1 MNKLLALLVLGIA
14 MPAFATATYTASA
27 HSSETTGQASNVA
40 TAEDTTATRTLVS
53 AYLVAA
59 GNATTMAVGATLQFT
74 AYGTYSDG
82 TVAVIPNEEGAGAIA
97 WNTSNHA
104 VARMSELGHATAL
117 SKGSVDIQAMI
128 GTIEAS
134 PFALTVGTAAQTPS
148 PDITVISPLGGP
160 AVILPAWIRAH
171 NAGCD
176 GLTPVSFGYSIDN
189 SSGLILGVTGHDINT
204 TDQTLS
210 AGTHTIH
217 FKSWNVKG
225 MCPVVNTTFTA
236 TEAVAKTTGHTI
248 PSNAISTGSLDGES
262 NWEWNHDPGTPGNSH
277 GSSLYP
283 ADSESLDGASRE
295 MYFTYS
301 DHGGEIYHLTFA
313 HDAAVTHFVYDT
325 YIYLVNPSQIE
336 NIEMDMNQVMS
347 DGRTVIFGSQCATGS
362 GSFEYTKIEN
372 GGTHWYASNIPC
384 HPKTWTANTWHHVQI
399 ASHRDDDGVVTYDWV
414 NLNGTYTDFKNAT
427 GSSAEKLGWPA
438 GDLLLNFQLDGAGA
452 GGEPVTVYID
462 KMTVWRW

>member
-148 PDITVISPLGGP
+148 PDITVISPINGP
-160 AVILPAWIRAH
+160 TIILPAW
-171 NAGCD
+171 D
-176 GLTPVSFGYSIDN
+176 
-189 SSGLILGVTGHDINT
+189 
-204 TDQTLS
+204 
-210 AGTHTIH
+210 
-217 FKSWNVKG
+217 
-225 MCPVVNTTFTA
+225 
-236 TEAVAKTTGHTI
+236 
-248 PSNAISTGSLDGES
+248 
-262 NWEWNHDPGTPGNSH
+262 
-277 GSSLYP
+277 
-283 ADSESLDGASRE
+283 
-295 MYFTYS
+295 
-301 DHGGEIYHLTFA
+301 
-313 HDAAVTHFVYDT
+313 
-325 YIYLVNPSQIE
+325 
-336 NIEMDMNQVMS
+336 
-347 DGRTVIFGSQCATGS
+347 S
-362 GSFEYTKIEN
+362 GS
-372 GGTHWYASNIPC
+372 
-384 HPKTWTANTWHHVQI
+384 
-399 ASHRDDDGVVTYDWV
+399 
-414 NLNGTYTDFKNAT
+414 
-427 GSSAEKLGWPA
+427 
-438 GDLLLNFQLDGAGA
+438 
-452 GGEPVTVYID
+452 
-462 KMTVWRW
+462 